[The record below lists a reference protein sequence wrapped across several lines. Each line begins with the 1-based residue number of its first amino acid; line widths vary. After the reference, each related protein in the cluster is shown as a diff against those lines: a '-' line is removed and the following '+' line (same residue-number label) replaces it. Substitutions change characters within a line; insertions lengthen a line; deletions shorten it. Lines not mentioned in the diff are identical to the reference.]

1 MTGSDGRFNFR
12 DLPARETLLEL
23 SGPHILQRSFT
34 WDDAG
39 LPEGGLSIVVSKSA
53 RLQVL
58 LLDADEADGFSL
70 LDEAGEVLPV
80 LLVRAGELD
89 GFREAPLFEGRSEV
103 LQAPSE
109 ATRLI
114 LTLGGE
120 IVREVSL
127 RLEAG
132 QLARVRL

>member
-1 MTGSDGRFNFR
+1 MGPG
-12 DLPARETLLEL
+12 DLPARDTLLEL
-23 SGPHILQRSFT
+23 RGRHILRRACS
-34 WDDAG
+34 WDEKG
-39 LPEGGLSIVVSKSA
+39 LPEDGLSIVVSKSA

-58 LLDADEADGFSL
+58 LVDIGEADGFSL
-70 LDEAGEVLPV
+70 LDEAGEPLPV
-80 LLVRAGELD
+80 LLVRSGELT

-103 LQAPSE
+103 LQAPAE

-120 IVREVSL
+120 VVREVGL

-132 QLARVRL
+132 QLVRVRL